1 MSKLPVSRRSYVS
14 AKNLERKAKKWIM
27 DASAYAPKGKRPEF
41 CPENAALLVL
51 DMQHFFL
58 DLDSHAFLPAGR
70 AILPNVA
77 LTAKEFQAKKL
88 PVIFTKHALK
98 KGEDPGAMGRWWKDV
113 LQECDPRSEIVKAL
127 QAKAGKNILRKSQY
141 DAFQDTNLE
150 KILRS
155 AGVRQVVISGVMT
168 SLCCETT
175 ARSAFVRGFDVFFL
189 ADGTATTN
197 EILHISALRTLA
209 QGFAQVVSCREI
221 ISKLQ

>member
-1 MSKLPVSRRSYVS
+1 MSKLPVPRSYVS
-14 AKNLERKAKKWIM
+14 EKNLERKSQKWVI
-27 DASAYAPKGKRPEF
+27 DASEYAPRGKRPEF
-41 CPENAALLVL
+41 YPGRSALLVL
-51 DMQHFFL
+51 DMQKFFL
-58 DLDSHAFLPAGR
+58 DSKSHAFVPAGM

-77 LTAKEFQAKKL
+77 STAAAFSKSKL

-98 KGEDPGAMGRWWKDV
+98 KEDDPGAMGRWWKDV
-113 LQECDPRSEIVKAL
+113 LREDDPLSGIVPEL
-127 QAKAGKNILRKSQY
+127 GAGERRRVLRKSQY

-150 KILRS
+150 NMLRS
-155 AGVRQVVISGVMT
+155 AGVRQVVIAGVMT

-197 EILHISALRTLA
+197 EILHVSALRTLA
-209 QGFAQVVSCREI
+209 QGFAQVVLCREI